1 LLFLGLRQSGRED
14 LNLRP
19 HGPEPS
25 SSTSKS
31 PEKQAIFATAANA
44 CTPACTSEEKSDPT
58 DPVAALAAVLLSLS
72 PSDRS
77 RLAALLIDKPTQQP

>member
-1 LLFLGLRQSGRED
+1 

-25 SSTSKS
+25 SSTSKT
-31 PEKQAIFATAANA
+31 PEKQAISATTENA
-44 CTPACTSEEKSDPT
+44 CTPACTSEGKSEQT
-58 DPVAALAAVLLSLS
+58 DPVAALAAALLSLS
-72 PSDRS
+72 PTDRA